1 MSAVSD
7 GAAWVVRSGREGKR
21 TVDFNLRESVVTLG
35 WGDWVPRASVAE
47 HGGREELDRHFDR
60 YFSEFKNSTRRTARN
75 EILRFRDRMFEGD
88 IVVMPLTSSVT
99 LDEWIAIGKVLGP
112 MERAPSNPEGAHL
125 FRRVEWLGTAAD
137 ESLVQPDLAASIK
150 LPHATVFQPR
160 KAARAAARL
169 VHLAAHGEDPGPS
182 DVGGS
187 LSNMRTPARP
197 NLDSMF
203 RDDLG
208 ASAVIDSEPDNKP
221 LMATLTDTLGLR
233 IQAYLWHATA
243 PYEHEV
249 GAHKIQI
256 TLPGAKRNS
265 KIRILHD
272 PGRLVL
278 FCGFAAEFDTWS
290 LWDAEL
296 FMVPEGISWSRN
308 LQVSIEALTDA
319 VACGVSTSTKNV
331 RRTVIGSTAAG
342 IITCRRSNLI
352 EAIEARFRLNILR
365 SLDGGI

>member
-1 MSAVSD
+1 MTAVS
-7 GAAWVVRSGREGKR
+7 GRAAWVVRSGREGKR

-35 WGDWVPRASVAE
+35 WGDWVPRVSVAD
-47 HGGREELDRHFDR
+47 HGGREEIDRHFDR
-60 YFSEFKNSTRRTARN
+60 HFSEFKSSKRRTARN

-88 IVVMPLTSSVT
+88 IVVMPLTGSVT
-99 LDEWIAIGKVLGP
+99 LDAWIAIGTVVGP
-112 MERAPSNPEGAHL
+112 MERDPRNPAGAHL
-125 FRRVEWLGTAAD
+125 FRRVEWLGTVMD
-137 ESLVQPDLAASIK
+137 ESQAQPDLASSIK

-160 KAARAAARL
+160 KAARAAERL
-169 VHLAAHGEDPGPS
+169 AHLASHGNDPGPS
-182 DVGGS
+182 DYGGAP
-187 LSNMRTPARP
+187 MPATTPARP

-208 ASAVIDSEPDNKP
+208 ASAVIESEPDSKP
-221 LMATLTDTLGLR
+221 LMATLIDTVGLE

-256 TLPGAKRNS
+256 TLPGTKRNS
-265 KIRILHD
+265 KIRILRD

-278 FCGFAAEFDTWS
+278 FCGFAAEFDTWT

-308 LQVSIEALTDA
+308 LQVSVEALTDA

-331 RRTVIGSTAAG
+331 RKTIIGSTTAE
-342 IITCRRSNLI
+342 IVTCRRSCLI
-352 EAIEARFRLNILR
+352 EAIETRFRLNVLR
-365 SLDGGI
+365 SLVRAN

>member
-35 WGDWVPRASVAE
+35 WGDWVPRASIAD
-47 HGGREELDRHFDR
+47 HGRREELDRHFDR
-60 YFSEFKNSTRRTARN
+60 HFSEFKSSTRRTARN

-88 IVVMPLTSSVT
+88 IVVMPLTGSVT
-99 LDEWIAIGKVLGP
+99 VDAWIAIGKVLGP
-112 MERAPSNPEGAHL
+112 MERAPGNPEGAHL
-125 FRRVEWLGTAAD
+125 FRRVEWLGSAAD
-137 ESLVQPDLAASIK
+137 ESLAHPDLAASIK

-160 KAARAAARL
+160 KAVRAAARL
-169 VHLAAHGEDPGPS
+169 VHLATRGEDPGPN

-187 LSNMRTPARP
+187 PVPTRTPARP

-208 ASAVIDSEPDNKP
+208 ASAVIESEPNNKP

-278 FCGFAAEFDTWS
+278 FCGFAAEFDTWT

-308 LQVSIEALTDA
+308 LQVSVEALTDA

-331 RRTVIGSTAAG
+331 RQTVIGSTAAG
-342 IITCRRSNLI
+342 IVTCRRSSLI
-352 EAIEARFRLNILR
+352 EAIETRFRLNVLR
-365 SLDGGI
+365 SLEGSI